1 MPKRNINTDEVDLFK
16 IFLRIWNNKSK
27 VIIITGITV
36 IVLFTQNLLN
46 KTYFKASTN
55 IKPISIF
62 DESKYDTFNIF
73 LNQYNRYFDQKT
85 KLDNENIDENTNE
98 NSIYF
103 ENKINIETINQ
114 SYLIDIF
121 LDRIRDG
128 RVAIKI
134 IKDLNL
140 VERSNFKNQQDY
152 ENAVLK
158 LASSI
163 KLIPPIE
170 DKNKSLNKFGNWS
183 IEFQTRNIEEW
194 NNFLI
199 NFDKHLNK
207 IIQLYLR
214 QIITNLILNEKELT
228 KFKVEDIDQ
237 KILNSFNNYK
247 NQIKNRI
254 AFLKEQALIARE
266 LDIAKNKLEGQ
277 QFVTSGSSAEI
288 TMWNAKF
295 PYYMRGYLMIEKEI
309 DLIQN
314 RKDIEPF
321 IVEIE
326 TLNEEKNEL
335 INDKKID
342 RLEKLVYQTPIF
354 TEDEFLAAKIDY
366 ISTNYS
372 SNKLSNHILI
382 LLSTFIGLI
391 FGIIYVLAEGLLRPN
406 RLTNK

>member
-158 LASSI
+158 LAPSI

-170 DKNKSLNKFGNWS
+170 DKNKSV
-183 IEFQTRNIEEW
+183 
-194 NNFLI
+194 
-199 NFDKHLNK
+199 
-207 IIQLYLR
+207 
-214 QIITNLILNEKELT
+214 
-228 KFKVEDIDQ
+228 KV
-237 KILNSFNNYK
+237 
-247 NQIKNRI
+247 
-254 AFLKEQALIARE
+254 
-266 LDIAKNKLEGQ
+266 
-277 QFVTSGSSAEI
+277 
-288 TMWNAKF
+288 
-295 PYYMRGYLMIEKEI
+295 
-309 DLIQN
+309 
-314 RKDIEPF
+314 
-321 IVEIE
+321 
-326 TLNEEKNEL
+326 
-335 INDKKID
+335 
-342 RLEKLVYQTPIF
+342 
-354 TEDEFLAAKIDY
+354 
-366 ISTNYS
+366 
-372 SNKLSNHILI
+372 
-382 LLSTFIGLI
+382 
-391 FGIIYVLAEGLLRPN
+391 
-406 RLTNK
+406 